1 MRPIA
6 SLSCIHF
13 THLPFSYLSIFSSKA
28 GFVAVEWRG
37 EGSPHKDDKGA
48 KSSSAATSGAA
59 NSDNYNNI
67 QNGSSAASSS
77 AKDVDYLD
85 EKENMKHSYGSGGWL
100 GTLSIFGA
108 QAPANGKK
116 KGAKKD
122 KESGLLGAL
131 ASWW

>member
-1 MRPIA
+1 V
-6 SLSCIHF
+6 SVVGL
-13 THLPFSYLSIFSSKA
+13 LPRNSTNTYGCHSSKA

-37 EGSPHKDDKGA
+37 EGSPHKDDKA
-48 KSSSAATSGAA
+48 ATNKSSATSSSAAAA
-59 NSDNYNNI
+59 SNNDNYNNV
-67 QNGSSAASSS
+67 QNNGSTAS

-116 KGAKKD
+116 KGTKKD